1 VYSKPLFGNQS
12 TAASTM
18 LHRPKKDGDEE
29 TYGNEDD
36 YKKLLDTTKFK
47 PDKEFSGAREKGD
60 EGKAKQQRSGAVEFE
75 TADPF
80 GLDEFL
86 KEAKSSS
93 SKVLDKIG
101 ASGHMSVSSGN
112 IQGATEGGSKR
123 GRIDFESSS
132 SSKDRDD
139 KRRR

>member
-1 VYSKPLFGNQS
+1 
-12 TAASTM
+12 
-18 LHRPKKDGDEE
+18 
-29 TYGNEDD
+29 
-36 YKKLLDTTKFK
+36 
-47 PDKEFSGAREKGD
+47 
-60 EGKAKQQRSGAVEFE
+60 VEFE
-75 TADPF
+75 TAEADPF

-123 GRIDFESSS
+123 GRIDFEST
-132 SSKDRDD
+132 SSKGRDDRDRRDD